1 MNKAIS
7 YIRFSDPSQ
16 AKGDSYRRQL
26 AATQAYCKANELQ
39 LMSESEYM
47 FFDKGISAFSGKL
60 RDDTTELSRFLA
72 LVEKGDIPPGTTLIV
87 ESLDRLSREHVRKAL
102 VQFLELLGA
111 GINIHT
117 LQSKKTY
124 THDSNDDMD
133 LFGSILEMSRS
144 HRESLWKSER
154 ILESWQEKQEQAR
167 NGAPMGATRPAWLD
181 VVYANGSTEKPTNDP
196 KAKPVK
202 FVRNEANIAIVQR
215 IFQLTLDGY
224 GRNAIARMLNEDGIP
239 AFRTKNGWGQSTIH
253 QILNNEAVLGL
264 YQPYT
269 KGDDGKRVP
278 RGEAFMFYPPII
290 DQETF
295 ERARSATAGRNAGK
309 SRTQTP
315 EFQVWQGI
323 AKCARCGSPMH
334 TYGNGRKAKEGQ
346 TAPRWMRCYA
356 AKKAKCDAVSISV
369 QRIEPVFAEILAK
382 LNILALVQSSASAIN
397 AKLEVVTGQLIAER
411 AKLSDFKAAYA
422 ARRSQTVLDLLY
434 ETEAAVAS
442 LVALEQQ
449 YLAELAADQIID
461 KADFF
466 ARLDLHSFP
475 GRSRANSILKRLQ
488 VEVGIDTAQRRFH
501 VRKAGVPVFDL
512 VERAEGFLAYPANSE
527 FSALIQK
534 QDGTFTPRLN
544 DDDTYEENYDTHEVG
559 VIDSEDDNSEDEPTP
574 ACK

>member
-26 AATQAYCKANELQ
+26 AATQAYCKENNLK

-72 LVEKGDIPPGTTLIV
+72 LVEKGDIPSGTTLIV

-117 LQSKKTY
+117 LQSRKTY

-144 HRESLWKSER
+144 HRESLWKSDR

-167 NGAPMGATRPAWLD
+167 KGVPMGKTRPAWLD
-181 VVYANGSTEKPTNDP
+181 VLYANGSTEKPADDP
-196 KAKPVK
+196 KAKPVR
-202 FVRNEANIAIVQR
+202 FIRNEANIATIKK
-215 IFQLTLDGY
+215 IFQWTLDGY
-224 GRNAIARMLNEDGIP
+224 GRNAVARMLNEAGIP
-239 AFRTKNGWGQSTIH
+239 AFRTKEGWGASTIH

-269 KGDDGKRVP
+269 KGNDGKRVP
-278 RGEAFMFYPPII
+278 RGKAFMFYPPII

-295 ERARSATAGRNAGK
+295 ERAKAATAGRNAGK
-309 SRTQTP
+309 SRMQTP

-334 TYGNGRKAKEGQ
+334 TYGNGRKPKEGQ

-356 AKKAKCDAVSISV
+356 AKKAKCDTASISV
-369 QRIEPVFAEILAK
+369 QSIEPVFAEILAK

-411 AKLSDFKAAYA
+411 AKLTDIAKDYTET
-422 ARRSQTVLDLLY
+422 RSPILRALLLEAEAVVL
-434 ETEAAVAS
+434 
-442 LVALEQQ
+442 ALEKQEQQ
-449 YLAELAADQIID
+449 HLADLAADQIID

-512 VERAEGFLAYPANSE
+512 LERAEGFLAYPANNE
-527 FSALIQK
+527 FNALIQK
-534 QDGTFTPRLN
+534 QDGSFTPLLSN
-544 DDDTYEENYDTHEVG
+544 DDSYEEDSFDHEG
-559 VIDSEDDNSEDEPTP
+559 
-574 ACK
+574 

>member
-26 AATQAYCKANELQ
+26 AATQAYCKVNELQ

-60 RDDTTELSRFLA
+60 RDDTTELSRFLS
-72 LVEKGDIPPGTTLIV
+72 LVKSGDIPSGTTLIV

-154 ILESWQEKQEQAR
+154 ILDSWKEKQAQAR
-167 NGAPMGATRPAWLD
+167 NGAPMGKTRPAWLD
-181 VVYANGSTEKPTNDP
+181 VEYANGSAEKPADNP

-202 FVRNEANIAIVQR
+202 FIRNEANIATVKK

-224 GRNAIARMLNEDGIP
+224 GRNVVARILNEEDIP

-290 DQETF
+290 GRETF
-295 ERARSATAGRNAGK
+295 ERAKAATAGRNAGK
-309 SRTQTP
+309 ARTQTP
-315 EFQVWQGI
+315 EYQIWQGI
-323 AKCARCGSPMH
+323 AKCQLCGSPMH
-334 TYGNGRKAKEGQ
+334 TYGNGRKPKAGQ
-346 TAPRWMRCYA
+346 VAPRWMRCYS
-356 AKKAKCDAVSISV
+356 AKKGKCAAGSIAVLSL
-369 QRIEPVFAEILAK
+369 EPVFKEILAK
-382 LNILALVQSSASAIN
+382 LNVLALVQSSASTIN

-422 ARRSQTVLDLLY
+422 TRRSQTVLDLLY
-434 ETEAAVAS
+434 ETESAIAS
-442 LVALEQQ
+442 LMALEQQ
-449 YLAELAADQIID
+449 YLTDLAADQIVD
-461 KADFF
+461 KAEFF
-466 ARLDLHSFP
+466 ARLDLTSFP

-488 VEVGIDTAQRRFH
+488 IEVGIDTAQRRFH
-501 VRKAGVPVFDL
+501 VRKAGIPVFDL
-512 VERAEGFLAYPANSE
+512 TDGAAYPANGE
-527 FSALIQK
+527 LAAIIQT
-534 QDGTFTPRLN
+534 QDGSFTPRLT
-544 DDDTYEENYDTHEVG
+544 DDDTYEEDYDDTHEVG
-559 VIDSEDDNSEDEPTP
+559 VIDSESDDNGKQHQAAT
-574 ACK
+574 